1 LYNQDVFVLQ
11 IGWEGHTV
19 NMMKDN
25 DDTVTNALVL
35 IIEDNEQLQELYRTM
50 VKYAGLQSESITN
63 GRVARERVQREP
75 LPQIII
81 LDMYLPD
88 VSGEE
93 ILRAIRARRL
103 PSKVIIA
110 TADANLAAQF
120 ADAADATMVKPVGVA
135 DMIRVF
141 DRLLEQYNKEKGQAA

>member
-1 LYNQDVFVLQ
+1 MN
-11 IGWEGHTV
+11 
-19 NMMKDN
+19 NN
-25 DDTVTNALVL
+25 DSANARPLVL

-50 VKYAGLQSESITN
+50 VMYAGLQSESITN
-63 GRVARERVQREP
+63 GRVARERVQQEP
-75 LPQIII
+75 APQIII

-88 VSGEE
+88 EPGEE
-93 ILRAIRARRL
+93 ILRVIRDRGL

-141 DRLLEQYNKEKGQAA
+141 ERLLEQYGKEKGEAT

>member
-1 LYNQDVFVLQ
+1 MN
-11 IGWEGHTV
+11 
-19 NMMKDN
+19 NN
-25 DDTVTNALVL
+25 DYTAARPLVL

-50 VKYAGLQSESITN
+50 VMYAGLQSESITN
-63 GRVARERVQREP
+63 GRIALERIQREP
-75 LPQIII
+75 APQIII

-88 VSGEE
+88 APGEE
-93 ILRAIRARRL
+93 ILHVMRDRGL

-141 DRLLEQYNKEKGQAA
+141 ERLLEQYGKEKGEAT

>member
-1 LYNQDVFVLQ
+1 
-11 IGWEGHTV
+11 
-19 NMMKDN
+19 MKDN
-25 DDTVTNALVL
+25 DDKVTNALVL

-50 VKYAGLQSESITN
+50 VKYASLQSESITN
-63 GRVARERVQREP
+63 GRVALERIQEAP
-75 LPQIII
+75 SPQIII

-93 ILRAIRARRL
+93 ILHVIRDRRL

-135 DMIRVF
+135 DMLRVF
-141 DRLLEQYNKEKGQAA
+141 ERLLEQYGKEKGEAA

>member
-1 LYNQDVFVLQ
+1 MN
-11 IGWEGHTV
+11 
-19 NMMKDN
+19 NNDN
-25 DDTVTNALVL
+25 ANARPLVL

-50 VKYAGLQSESITN
+50 VMYAGLQSESITN
-63 GRVARERVQREP
+63 GRVALERVQREP
-75 LPQIII
+75 APQIII

-88 VSGEE
+88 APGEE
-93 ILRAIRARRL
+93 ILRVIRERGL

-141 DRLLEQYNKEKGQAA
+141 ERLLEQYGKEKGKAT

>member
-1 LYNQDVFVLQ
+1 MN
-11 IGWEGHTV
+11 
-19 NMMKDN
+19 NN
-25 DDTVTNALVL
+25 DSANARPLVL

-50 VKYAGLQSESITN
+50 VMYAGLQSESITN
-63 GRVARERVQREP
+63 GRVALERVQQEP
-75 LPQIII
+75 APQIII

-88 VSGEE
+88 EPGEE
-93 ILRAIRARRL
+93 ILRVIRDRGL

-141 DRLLEQYNKEKGQAA
+141 ERLLEQYGKEKGEAT

>member
-1 LYNQDVFVLQ
+1 MN
-11 IGWEGHTV
+11 
-19 NMMKDN
+19 NN
-25 DDTVTNALVL
+25 DYTAARPLVL
-35 IIEDNEQLQELYRTM
+35 IIEDNEQLQELYRAM

-63 GRVARERVQREP
+63 GRVALERIQQEP
-75 LPQIII
+75 SPEIVI

-93 ILRAIRARRL
+93 ILHVIKARRL

-120 ADAADATMVKPVGVA
+120 ADAADATVVKPVGVA

-141 DRLLEQYNKEKGQAA
+141 ERLLKQYGKEKGEAT

>member
-1 LYNQDVFVLQ
+1 MN
-11 IGWEGHTV
+11 
-19 NMMKDN
+19 NN
-25 DDTVTNALVL
+25 DYANARPLVL

-50 VKYAGLQSESITN
+50 VMYAGLQSESITN
-63 GRVARERVQREP
+63 GRVALERVQREP
-75 LPQIII
+75 APQIII

-88 VSGEE
+88 APGEE
-93 ILRAIRARRL
+93 ILRVIRDRGL
-103 PSKVIIA
+103 PSKVIVA

-141 DRLLEQYNKEKGQAA
+141 ERLLEQYGKEKGEAT